1 MTMNPVGWFEIY
13 VDDMPRARAFY
24 EGVFKVQLESMVD
37 PAPGELGGGLE
48 MLAFP
53 AHMEQYG
60 AGGALC
66 KMEGF
71 AAGGNST
78 IVYFACADC
87 AVEQSRVEEC
97 GGTIFKP
104 KFSIGEHGF
113 ISLLTDTEGNMI
125 GLHSMN

>member
-24 EGVFKVQLESMVD
+24 EGVFNIQLEAMTD
-37 PAPGELGGGLE
+37 PAPGELGAELE

-53 AHMEQYG
+53 AHMERYG

-71 AAGGNST
+71 SAGGNST
-78 IVYFACADC
+78 IIYFSCEDC
-87 AVEQSRVEEC
+87 TTEQARAEQLGRYLSLNLQLASMALLRYSP
-97 GGTIFKP
+97 IP
-104 KFSIGEHGF
+104 KAI
-113 ISLLTDTEGNMI
+113 
-125 GLHSMN
+125 

>member
-13 VDDMPRARAFY
+13 VNDMPRARAFY
-24 EGVFKVQLESMVD
+24 EGVFNTQLESMAD

-71 AAGGNST
+71 PAGNNST
-78 IVYFACADC
+78 IVYFACEDC
-87 AVEQSRVEEC
+87 ATEQARAESF
-97 GGTIFKP
+97 GGEIFKP